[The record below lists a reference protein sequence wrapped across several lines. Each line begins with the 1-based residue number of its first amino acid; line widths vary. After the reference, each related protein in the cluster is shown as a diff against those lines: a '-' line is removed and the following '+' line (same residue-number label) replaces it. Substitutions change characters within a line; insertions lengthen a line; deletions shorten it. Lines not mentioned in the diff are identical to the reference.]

1 MKTYIMILLC
11 LTLFGCGAGDGTGLD
26 QDGQPLDP
34 DAGPPEPQ
42 PPVDPDALQPNLASI
57 QEKVLTPIC
66 TQCHA
71 GGNAPLGLRM
81 DDLATSEANLI
92 NVDSATN
99 PQFRRV
105 EPGDAEQSFFYLKII
120 GDPSAGNQMPLGQ
133 SPLPTETQQII
144 RTWIDSGAPIE
155 AGQATVAAKHSAS
168 ADGKLTIN
176 LNFSQPMNRNTLNAD
191 EIKVSVLNADG
202 VYEIQSDLPSLEWLS
217 DRRLAV
223 KLSAMPTDA
232 SKVQISL
239 NQPNVSSIFSQSGV
253 WLDGDYDGLEGGEVH
268 YEYTINQ

>member
-1 MKTYIMILLC
+1 MKASLMLSIC
-11 LTLFGCGAGDGTGLD
+11 LILFGCGAGDGTGLD

-34 DAGPPEPQ
+34 DSGTPAPQ
-42 PPVDPDALQPNLASI
+42 PPVDPDAVQPNLASI

-81 DDLATSEANLI
+81 DDLETSEANLI

-105 EPGDAEQSFFYLKII
+105 EPGNADESFFYLKII

-133 SPLPTETQQII
+133 SPLPTDTQQVI
-144 RTWIDSGAPIE
+144 RTWIENGAPIE
-155 AGQATVAAKHSAS
+155 AGQATVAAKRIDSDNGA
-168 ADGKLTIN
+168 LTIN
-176 LNFSQPMNRNTLNAD
+176 LNFSQPIDRNTLNSD
-191 EIKVSVLNADG
+191 QIVVSLMKNGRALG
-202 VYEIQSDLPSLEWLS
+202 SQSSTLQIEWQSDTRASLN
-217 DRRLAV
+217 LADV
-223 KLSAMPTDA
+223 PEEA
-232 SKVQISL
+232 SKVRISL
-239 NQPNVSSIFSQSGV
+239 NLPNISSILTQSGT